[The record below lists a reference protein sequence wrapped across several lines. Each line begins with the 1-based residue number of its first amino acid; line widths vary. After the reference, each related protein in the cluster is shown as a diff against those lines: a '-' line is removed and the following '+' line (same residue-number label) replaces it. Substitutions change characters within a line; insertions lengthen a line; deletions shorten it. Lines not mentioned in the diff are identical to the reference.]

1 LIVEDDGLTPNTI
14 TSPTFAVV
22 IASVVEVAA
31 VRVASELAMLPTAVM
46 VGVAASAVP
55 LLRTGRTA
63 STPAPRATDEESAIA
78 LLNEIRLD
86 PE

>member
-1 LIVEDDGLTPNTI
+1 VVVVPVTDG
-14 TSPTFAVV
+14 
-22 IASVVEVAA
+22 
-31 VRVASELAMLPTAVM
+31 SELAMAPTAVM

-63 STPAPRATDEESAIA
+63 SIPAPRATDEESAIA
-78 LLNEIRLD
+78 LLREIRLD